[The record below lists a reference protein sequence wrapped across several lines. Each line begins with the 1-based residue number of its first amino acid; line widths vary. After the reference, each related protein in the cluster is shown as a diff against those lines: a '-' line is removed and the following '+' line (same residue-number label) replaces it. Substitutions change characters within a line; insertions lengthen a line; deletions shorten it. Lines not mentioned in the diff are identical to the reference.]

1 LAALLVSLVT
11 MPLWKASRKAI
22 LFALVFM
29 AVTWIQMALTRNAG
43 GSVHHAVLLWPFPQ
57 FVVALALA
65 EASRRLAE
73 ASWPWKR
80 WGSVAFGTVV
90 AFLCV
95 TNLLVTNQYLACLIR
110 YGPTVTWSDA
120 IYPLSNS
127 LANETREVIV
137 MDWDIY
143 DPLLLLHGGG
153 AHMYAG
159 FFKLMNDAS
168 GQAIDEM
175 FADQGAMFVTRT
187 RDSQFFPLANQELEA
202 AAATRGYRKELLRT
216 VADGHGRRVFEV
228 YQFVKR

>member
-1 LAALLVSLVT
+1 
-11 MPLWKASRKAI
+11 M
-22 LFALVFM
+22 
-29 AVTWIQMALTRNAG
+29 
-43 GSVHHAVLLWPFPQ
+43 HHAVLLWPFPQ
-57 FVVALALA
+57 FLVALALA

-159 FFKLMNDAS
+159 FFQIINDPP
-168 GQAIDEM
+168 GQAERAIDGM
-175 FADQGAMFVTRT
+175 LSDQPAVFVTHT
-187 RDSQFFPLANQELEA
+187 RDNQFFPLANQKLEA
-202 AAATRGYRKELLRT
+202 AAAARGYSKQLLRT

-228 YQFVKR
+228 FQFVKE